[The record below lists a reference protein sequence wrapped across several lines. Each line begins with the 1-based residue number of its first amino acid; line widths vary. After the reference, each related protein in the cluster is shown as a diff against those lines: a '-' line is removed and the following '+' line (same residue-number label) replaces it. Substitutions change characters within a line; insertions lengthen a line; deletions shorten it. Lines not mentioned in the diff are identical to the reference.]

1 MILSNGISF
10 EVPGKNLTVSASLT
24 IDKKALGGDTSGTD
38 NAEAGIKPQRLSCS
52 LLLPKDQAK
61 KLKQLKVV
69 VTGKDTEGAA
79 IVYDIVDDLAE
90 AMDIR
95 QVRFVDGLNVTQSD
109 GLQAWNV
116 TFTLEEVRS
125 VAERREEREK
135 PDDIVALKSDGTT
148 IAPAP
153 SSSSKLQQFMSTG
166 ERAFA

>member
-10 EVPGKNLTVSASLT
+10 EVPGKNLTVSASLA

-61 KLKQLKVV
+61 KLKQLKLV

-79 IVYDIVDDLAE
+79 IVDDLAE

-135 PDDIVALKSDGTT
+135 PDEIVALKSDGTT
-148 IAPAP
+148 IAPAS
-153 SSSSKLQQFMSTG
+153 SSSSKLQQFMNTG